1 MIKWLARRLIGH
13 ISARTNEQMFHAP
26 VLHNGALSA
35 LDPRKFAQIHVGLE
49 AGAFYS
55 KHLYNVPF
63 FENYIDHL
71 AEMARRSTRLGD
83 GAILEFG
90 VASGTTLKAIANST
104 KRQVIGFDSFAGLPS
119 DWRDGINAG
128 AFACEPPNVPRN
140 AVLKIGRIENTL
152 PEFLTEIAGSAI
164 NFIHIDTDLY
174 EPAKFILDGCA
185 PFMRDTIIVF
195 DEFFNYPGWRDH
207 EFKAFSEFQ
216 ESNKDRFRFRYLG
229 LGGVKAISVQ
239 VTRI

>member
-1 MIKWLARRLIGH
+1 VIKRLARRLIGH
-13 ISARTNEQMFHAP
+13 IAARTTEQIFYTP
-26 VLHNGALSA
+26 VFQRPNVLSP

-63 FENYIDHL
+63 FGNYIDHL
-71 AEMARRSTRLGD
+71 AEMARRSTLLGD

-90 VASGTTLKAIANST
+90 VASGTTLTAIANST
-104 KRQVIGFDSFAGLPS
+104 NRQVVGFDSFAGLPS
-119 DWRDGINAG
+119 DWRDGVEAG

-152 PEFLTEIAGSAI
+152 PEFLTEMGSAI

-229 LGGVKAISVQ
+229 LGYTAISVQ